1 MPSLKPKKPQP
12 AVAEQ
17 PAPAI
22 DQTKSTETPAAAVA
36 EQPADFSQA
45 HSAASAGNGTHPA
58 ETPGSESYSPEDEL
72 QLRENPKVEQDIR
85 EFKEAHPR
93 EVEYFKTL
101 VYKHPER
108 AINFHFYQ
116 KQKLHVADT
125 KAAMRQMP
133 QAQAI
138 YDKMAPESRQRIDE
152 RVAQANKYNHTKRF
166 VASVFGE
173 LNRQSMVNNR
183 RMMTSP
189 IHKADLGAARPDLGG
204 PTPGAPSVAAPPP
217 TPSAPSTRMSVA

>member
-1 MPSLKPKKPQP
+1 MPSLKPKKLQP

-17 PAPAI
+17 LAPAI
-22 DQTKSTETPAAAVA
+22 DQPNPTETSAAVA
-36 EQPADFSQA
+36 EQPADLSQA
-45 HSAASAGNGTHPA
+45 HSAASAGNGSHPA
-58 ETPGSESYSPEDEL
+58 ENPGSDSYSPDDEL

-133 QAQAI
+133 QAQTI
-138 YDKMAPESRQRIDE
+138 YDKMSPDSRQRVDE

-166 VASVFGE
+166 VTSVFGE
-173 LNRQSMVNNR
+173 LNRQSMANNR
-183 RMMTSP
+183 RMMTAP
-189 IHKADLGAARPDLGG
+189 ITKADLAAAKPD
-204 PTPGAPSVAAPPP
+204 APSVAAPPP
-217 TPSAPSTRMSVA
+217 APSTPSSRMSVA